1 MRKTMENKE
10 FTSNLTVSD
19 LVNIKNIIDVA
30 SARGS
35 FRGEELSAVG
45 EVYNKL
51 AKFIDSITE
60 ALENSSE
67 SDESDNEEPTGE

>member
-1 MRKTMENKE
+1 MENKE

-30 SARGS
+30 SARGA

-51 AKFIDSITE
+51 AKFVDSIAE
-60 ALENSSE
+60 AVEESSE
-67 SDESDNEEPTGE
+67 SDESDEEESTDE